1 MNGRP
6 RSDLF
11 MDLTSL
17 GHALRPYKR
26 PCTLPTFYERSF
38 QGYFGRVRGWLLAD
52 ILIYFDNPG
61 EHLKHVHKVLQRLH
75 ASTLY
80 AKVEKCAFSVDTTDY
95 LGFVIGPDGL
105 RMDAPKTQ
113 VILDCPAPERV
124 RMSNRSW
131 VSQTFYRR
139 FIASYSDITVPLA
152 RLTRKDAPWVWFP

>member
-1 MNGRP
+1 MEDCVSN
-6 RSDLF
+6 
-11 MDLTSL
+11 SL
-17 GHALRPYKR
+17 WIVRVSGHALRPYKF
-26 PCTLPTFYERSF
+26 PCTLPTFMNELFKDILDLCVVVYL
-38 QGYFGRVRGWLLAD
+38 GD
-52 ILIYFDNPG
+52 ILIYSDNPG